1 MLSTLGLWGE
11 VRDQPIPWA
20 DMRHPREIPGLRHGS
35 PLFGLKVGGRVGHER
50 GMRSYMTTATLASL
64 TLLLAA
70 CVGAPDRPSSPAQP
84 QRPTPTPAPPPAAAP
99 VEWQYRATTPGNWT
113 YRAENAGSTATFAGQ
128 GAAVPGAAVP
138 SAAVLVTM
146 RCDIAA
152 RQISVARAG
161 GGKPVM
167 TVRTSYGATNWP
179 AVATATV
186 VVATRTATDATL
198 DQIAYSRGRFAIE
211 VQGGDMLILP
221 AWAEVSRVIEDCRR

>member
-11 VRDQPIPWA
+11 AGDQPMPWA

-113 YRAENAGSTATFAGQ
+113 YRAENAGSTATFAG
-128 GAAVPGAAVP
+128 PGAAVP

-161 GGKPVM
+161 GGKPLM

>member
-11 VRDQPIPWA
+11 ARDQPISWA
-20 DMRHPREIPGLRHGS
+20 DIRHPREIPGLRYGS

-99 VEWQYRATTPGNWT
+99 VEWQDRATTPGTWT
-113 YRAENAGSTATFAGQ
+113 YRAELAGSTATFAG
-128 GAAVPGAAVP
+128 PGAAVP

-179 AVATATV
+179 AVATATA
-186 VVATRTATDATL
+186 VVATRTATDPTL